1 MLKFVLL
8 RKFLIMSVRELEPRV
23 IWNHFEDLNAV
34 PRASKKEERVRQ
46 FMIDFGN
53 SLGLETLEDE
63 IGNVVIK
70 KPATAGMEDRETI
83 ILQSHI
89 DMVHQKNS
97 DTNFDFDSQGI
108 QSYVDG
114 EWVRAKGT
122 TLGADNGMGVAAAM
136 SLLSSTDVV
145 HPALE
150 ALFTIDEETGMTGAK
165 NLDSSMLTGKIL
177 LNLDTEDDDE
187 LSVGC
192 AGGID
197 TNTTYTYKEEDV
209 PSGFKAFDVQLRGLK
224 GGHSGIDIHLGRGNA
239 NLLMNRILFA
249 ISETIDLRISGLS
262 GGSLRNAIP
271 RETQGIIVCDAS
283 MADQMVGAYK
293 QLANMIVSEYSVT
306 EPDLE
311 IVIEEAS
318 ELPAKMISRADM
330 DRCLRAIYTT
340 PNGVWRMSE
349 KIPGLVETSSSL
361 ARVIF
366 ENGVFTTKSLQRSM
380 IESGKADMA
389 TAVRLAYEQIGAGI
403 VQGGEYPGW
412 APNPDSRILKVLES
426 EYKELF
432 QEDPKVMACHAGL
445 ECGILG
451 QHLPSC
457 DMISFG
463 PTIRHPHSPDE
474 KVNISSV
481 QKFWKFLLRV
491 LEKAPRRA

>member
-1 MLKFVLL
+1 
-8 RKFLIMSVRELEPRV
+8 MSVRELEPKS

-34 PRASKKEERVRQ
+34 PRPSKKEERVRK
-46 FMIDFGN
+46 FMIDFGEN
-53 SLGLETLEDE
+53 LGLETLQDE
-63 IGNVVIK
+63 VGNVVIK
-70 KPATAGMEDRETI
+70 KPATAGMEDRETV

-97 DTNFDFDSQGI
+97 DTVFDFDLQGI
-108 QSYVDG
+108 ESYVDG
-114 EWVRAKGT
+114 DWVRAKGT

-136 SLLSSTDVV
+136 ALLSSNDVQ

-165 NLDSSMLTGKIL
+165 YLDSEMLTGKIL

-197 TNTTYTYKEEDV
+197 TNTTYTYAEEAV
-209 PSGFKAFDVQLRGLK
+209 PADFSAFQVQLRGLK

-239 NLLMNRILFA
+239 NLLMNRLLFA
-249 ISETIDLRISGLS
+249 ISEAVDIRISS
-262 GGSLRNAIP
+262 FTGGSLRNAIP
-271 RETQGIIVCDAS
+271 REAEGIIVCKKTS
-283 MADQMVGAYK
+283 ADQLLELYK
-293 QLANMIVSEYSVT
+293 KLGNEIIHEYTVV
-306 EPDLE
+306 EPGLE
-311 IVIEEAS
+311 ITISPAEM
-318 ELPAKMISRADM
+318 LPAKMISRADFQKA
-330 DRCLRAIYTT
+330 LRAVYTT

-361 ARVIF
+361 AKVVYLD
-366 ENGVFTTKSLQRSM
+366 GSFTTKSLQRSM
-380 IESGKADMA
+380 IDSGKGDMA
-389 TAVRLAYEQIGAGI
+389 AAVRSAYEQIGATVI
-403 VQGGEYPGW
+403 QGGEYPGW
-412 APNPDSRILKVLES
+412 APNPDSRILGVLEN

-432 QEDPKVMACHAGL
+432 QEEPKVKACHAGL

-451 QHLPSC
+451 QHLPTC

-474 KVNISSV
+474 KVNIPSV
-481 QKFWKFLLRV
+481 QKFWKFLVRV
-491 LEKAPRRA
+491 MEKTPRKA